1 MTAVVHVFEE
11 DAVVV
16 DHDVDKHL
24 SVLPTVN
31 FSVKIVII
39 IAITIVVTATDAAPN
54 TQTAISSPCSVCDNK
69 VAVRFAAGG
78 MGGGLAQ
85 DHGCIRC
92 GSTHLR
98 HCTTHAS
105 EVPSHVPFLR
115 AADALQVVPHES
127 RRATPRQRG

>member
-98 HCTTHAS
+98 HCTRSAKRRWQAL
-105 EVPSHVPFLR
+105 PLAPLR
-115 AADALQVVPHES
+115 SCRMVTISWMCHT
-127 RRATPRQRG
+127 R